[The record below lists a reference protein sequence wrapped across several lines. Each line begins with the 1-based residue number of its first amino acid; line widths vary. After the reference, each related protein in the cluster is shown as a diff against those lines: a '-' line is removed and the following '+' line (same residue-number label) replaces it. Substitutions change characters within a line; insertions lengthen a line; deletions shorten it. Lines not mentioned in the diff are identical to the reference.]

1 MFFCLHP
8 FLLINCII
16 NDVMARYLISILM
29 GIFALISCDK
39 KEEPLTYEF
48 TGTSMDTLI
57 VGNLFV
63 PLFYITSPPAKVSF
77 YLEGPVKDFKG
88 KVGDCLVDN
97 TSDSL
102 YIRDDM
108 LFIQEVFSFKKNDY
122 NKKYWKIPY
131 EWTPEVSQVES
142 NKIYCIIIQSVWA
155 TEGIPRTTWRNY
167 IYMKKN

>member
-1 MFFCLHP
+1 
-8 FLLINCII
+8 
-16 NDVMARYLISILM
+16 M

-88 KVGDCLVDN
+88 G
-97 TSDSL
+97 
-102 YIRDDM
+102 
-108 LFIQEVFSFKKNDY
+108 
-122 NKKYWKIPY
+122 
-131 EWTPEVSQVES
+131 
-142 NKIYCIIIQSVWA
+142 
-155 TEGIPRTTWRNY
+155 
-167 IYMKKN
+167 